1 MSGRWNKRETRLYRP
16 REGLTFAVSPSKG
29 RKNRTMLDTLFCSMR
44 SILAIPLPVST
55 GSANK
60 VVPTAIARVLAKT
73 AALATLTV
81 LVAGSTP
88 VLPTSTAGSDDV
100 EVSTHLTSWFGAGA
114 SLVATSTPAAT
125 VPSVA
130 PIVATLPCA
139 MVPVGA
145 GGQEVSLTLDE
156 PRDCWSTCHGHYTA
170 RVNDGEMTLDQARTY
185 FPKCDKLC
193 ECKKGGG
200 PCNTE

>member
-1 MSGRWNKRETRLYRP
+1 MSGRWNKRETRLHRP
-16 REGLTFAVSPSKG
+16 REGLTFA
-29 RKNRTMLDTLFCSMR
+29 
-44 SILAIPLPVST
+44 PVST

-130 PIVATLPCA
+130 PIGMTLPCVT
-139 MVPVGA
+139 VPPA
-145 GGQEVSLTLDE
+145 GIGQEVEVTIGE
-156 PRDCWSTCHGHYTA
+156 PRECWSTCHGHYTEE
-170 RVNDGEMTLDQARTY
+170 VNDGKMTLELARTM
-185 FPKCDKLC
+185 FPKCINLC
-193 ECKKGGG
+193 ECGAGAG
-200 PCNTE
+200 PCNTH